1 MSFIHKYLDKSRR
14 KTFEYERA
22 ANFLLE
28 FVLLVVGALPIVTSV
43 RSGLAY
49 GLVAVLRLYETELRR
64 EDASVAGR
72 HAERGGVLPLPSE
85 KVARAEQRTK
95 TLALVTWIW
104 PGLAALVQ
112 AAESKLFGVVLLVS
126 VGTTL
131 VRVAW
136 GRVLMPAW
144 RKSRVEWKTVREAE
158 KPKQR
163 AESLIATIQLL
174 GDSPKDIANDLRY
187 LADRIQAQGTYE
199 QHDDDNMIVHVRE
212 WPRSGGEAPIDA
224 GKYWAVGCS
233 ESFPGEQ
240 LAFFA
245 DKEMAERMASGKSV
259 FDEEDGPPNDM
270 CVTRARMVGTIWNSY
285 DPDPEEV
292 HPAFSERAKS

>member
-1 MSFIHKYLDKSRR
+1 MLSVHKCLDKSSR

-28 FVLLVVGALPIVTSV
+28 LVLLVVGALPIVTGI

-49 GLVAVLRLYETELRR
+49 GLVAALRLYETELRR

-85 KVARAEQRTK
+85 KVTRAAQRTK
-95 TLALVTWIW
+95 TLAVVTWIW
-104 PGLAALVQ
+104 PGLAAIVQ

-144 RKSRVEWKTVREAE
+144 RGSRLAWQNAHQSEEQFTTASKEAME
-158 KPKQR
+158 AAPV
-163 AESLIATIQLL
+163 TIVI
-174 GDSPKDIANDLRY
+174 P
-187 LADRIQAQGTYE
+187 
-199 QHDDDNMIVHVRE
+199 IVHSEGSRTCLECGRCVDEPQE
-212 WPRSGGEAPIDA
+212 WEVYALYDSARVKLESIKNAVNEIEEARHVLSAMANTKTRSTISHGRGMTALYKVEKALKTIAEEA
-224 GKYWAVGCS
+224 
-233 ESFPGEQ
+233 Q
-240 LAFFA
+240 
-245 DKEMAERMASGKSV
+245 
-259 FDEEDGPPNDM
+259 
-270 CVTRARMVGTIWNSY
+270 
-285 DPDPEEV
+285 
-292 HPAFSERAKS
+292 